1 MKRSIRLKFTLIFVG
16 IIIGVIIAINLVNQS
31 LLESYVISQKK
42 SRLLELRG
50 YIVDYVENGLLIDD
64 KSKIERS
71 CRIANVQV
79 MVFDSSQNGFGN
91 ILVSSDFFN
100 VPGSFERLDIYEQG
114 GEITDALIYEKSD
127 DYRLYRVLDKWIGN
141 QLECVGSVEDCFFY
155 ILSTPLE
162 SISESVVLTNRFF
175 TFVGLLAAIIG
186 GVIVFFVTGS
196 LTRPIKQLAHLSEQM
211 ANQNFEV
218 RYRGDRK
225 DEIGHLGTSMNDM
238 SRTLRRVI
246 EELKAA
252 NEQLEKDIQEK
263 ELIDIRRREFVSN
276 VSHELKT
283 PIALIQGYAEGLK
296 EGISDDAESRDYYC
310 GVIIDEASKMNT
322 IVHRLLNLGEIESGV
337 ISLDRVDFDL
347 SNLLNEV
354 VQSASMLCSGKDV
367 QITLDAPDGLTVNA
381 DRMMIEEMMQ
391 NFISNA
397 CHHVGDPG
405 KIIITAH
412 SMACPPITAVQQ
424 TASAHENVSAVSPVM
439 VEGYA
444 FVPSPGSESGIR
456 QDDVSS
462 GYGSDGRHVYVEVY
476 NTGSHIPEEDLD
488 RIWDKFFKVD
498 RSHSRKYGG
507 SGIGLSIVKAVA
519 EAHGGCCG
527 AENRPD
533 GVAFWF
539 WL

>member
-1 MKRSIRLKFTLIFVG
+1 MKRSIRLRFTLIFVG
-16 IIIGVIIAINLVNQS
+16 IIIGVIIAINIVNQS
-31 LLESYVISQKK
+31 LLESYVTSKKK
-42 SRLLELRG
+42 SRLMELRS
-50 YIVDYVENGLLIDD
+50 YIVDYIENGFLMDD
-64 KSKIERS
+64 KTKIERG

-79 MVFDSSQNGFGN
+79 MVFDSSQDGFGN

-100 VPGSFERLDIYEQG
+100 VPGSFERLDIYEEG
-114 GEITDALIYEKSD
+114 GEIREATIYED
-127 DYRLYRVLDKWIGN
+127 AADYRLYKVPDKWMGN

-175 TFVGLLAAIIG
+175 TSVGLLAAIIG

-218 RYRGDRK
+218 RYKGNRK
-225 DEIGHLGTSMNDM
+225 DEIGHLGASMNDM
-238 SRTLRRVI
+238 SKTLRMVI

-252 NEQLEKDIQEK
+252 NEQLEKDIKEK
-263 ELIDIRRREFVSN
+263 ELIDERRREFVSN

-296 EGISDDAESRDYYC
+296 EGISDDPESRDYYC
-310 GVIIDEASKMNT
+310 GVIIDESAKMNT
-322 IVHRLLNLGEIESGV
+322 IVHRLLNLGEIESGI
-337 ISLDRVDFDL
+337 ISLDRVDFNLTELL
-347 SNLLNEV
+347 SNV
-354 VQSASMLCSGKDV
+354 VQSASMLCGGRKVD
-367 QITLDAPDGLTVNA
+367 IRLDAPEELMVNA
-381 DRMMIEEMMQ
+381 DQMMIEEIMQ

-397 CHHVGDPG
+397 CHHVSEPG
-405 KIIITAH
+405 EILITASKGEH
-412 SMACPPITAVQQ
+412 A
-424 TASAHENVSAVSPVM
+424 
-439 VEGYA
+439 
-444 FVPSPGSESGIR
+444 
-456 QDDVSS
+456 
-462 GYGSDGRHVYVEVY
+462 YVEVF

-507 SGIGLSIVKAVA
+507 SGIGLSIVKAIA
-519 EAHGGCCG
+519 EAHGGSCG
-527 AENRPD
+527 AVNKND

-539 WL
+539 SL